1 MILSVLNNER
11 RCTVERIVE
20 LTNLGENKIRSA
32 IEFMI
37 ESGLV
42 EASGKGKNRTCMLGK
57 RIEPEH
63 YQEET
68 EKAWIASLEKGF
80 IVRIK
85 KQYSMFDRQT

>member
-37 ESGLV
+37 ESGLI
-42 EASGKGKNRTCMLGK
+42 ETSGKGKNRTCILGK
-57 RIEPEH
+57 RFIER
-63 YQEET
+63 T
-68 EKAWIASLEKGF
+68 
-80 IVRIK
+80 K
-85 KQYSMFDRQT
+85 KQYSMFDRQIQTVLGILNQ

>member
-42 EASGKGKNRTCMLGK
+42 EASGKKSHL
-57 RIEPEH
+57 H
-63 YQEET
+63 
-68 EKAWIASLEKGF
+68 AW
-80 IVRIK
+80 K
-85 KQYSMFDRQT
+85 KDLS

>member
-20 LTNLGENKIRSA
+20 LTNLGEIRSDRS

-42 EASGKGKNRTCMLGK
+42 EASGKGK
-57 RIEPEH
+57 
-63 YQEET
+63 
-68 EKAWIASLEKGF
+68 IALACLEKDL
-80 IVRIK
+80 
-85 KQYSMFDRQT
+85 S

>member
-11 RCTVERIVE
+11 RCTVEQIVE

-42 EASGKGKNRTCMLGK
+42 
-57 RIEPEH
+57 
-63 YQEET
+63 
-68 EKAWIASLEKGF
+68 
-80 IVRIK
+80 
-85 KQYSMFDRQT
+85 